1 MLMLKDGITIIKGL
15 CQQNEK
21 NKSCFFNFTVWLEMH
36 CGYQK
41 DWTSEKFLLGGKT
54 YTMFPFC
61 IEQVLFAQQ
70 TRVLFW

>member
-1 MLMLKDGITIIKGL
+1 MKRIKVG
-15 CQQNEK
+15 
-21 NKSCFFNFTVWLEMH
+21 FFNFTVLLEMH

-70 TRVLFW
+70 TRVLF